1 MRSWL
6 VALVLLGFVGAL
18 LGVYA
23 LTGEGVDSILDL
35 LAA

>member
-6 VALVLLGFVGAL
+6 VALMLLGFLAVLLGL
-18 LGVYA
+18 YA
-23 LTGEGVDSILDL
+23 ATGEGVDSILDL